1 MKFVY
6 AFLIVLALLV
16 AALFLVPLLLDWE
29 QYKPEIAE
37 RLEAITGRDVTID
50 GPLAV
55 TFLPT
60 PTIEATDLRID
71 NAPGAAAADMARIGS
86 LDLKLALG
94 PLLGGEIAVTSL
106 ELVEPVIELQ
116 RLADGRPNWL
126 PDSAPGQATE
136 RAEASEP
143 AAAEGGLTRIDSA
156 TITNGTI
163 VYHHAVGAPPERI
176 EGIDATLSARSL
188 DGPYRGDGNLA
199 LRGRAIAFQ
208 FATATVREDR
218 TLPVSLEAKLG
229 GERGTAL
236 FEGTLK
242 GLDGVPAF
250 DGSVRAEADD
260 LGALLAALAV
270 DLGSLP
276 AEPFGTEFSA
286 KGKLSLGADAIAASD
301 LQVRLGESQATGAV
315 SWQDGDV
322 PRLDARIDLNRIDL
336 DRFLPDGSEQ
346 NPGGSDGSQPEPAGA
361 AATATAAGQPADR
374 AALAPLQTITDDIR
388 QSIPAGIESNVD
400 VTIDA
405 LTWRGGVI
413 RQATARLGLAG
424 GVLKIR
430 PASAL
435 LPGGAKVDL
444 VGQVAAEGDGQWMR
458 GIAEIA
464 AEDLR
469 AILTWLGV
477 DAGAIPADR
486 LRRLS
491 ASVDLSANG
500 DRISARDLDIRVDTT
515 RIAGDA
521 SVVTGARPLIDATL
535 DIDAVNVDAYLPA
548 AGAAPSAE
556 TAPAPSSETGD
567 ANDAPQE
574 AERAPPGSTGDSSS
588 TGDYTWPP
596 LDEIDADVA
605 LSIDTLTYGGVRFA
619 GLDLDAALA
628 AGDLTVRRAAVDD
641 AAGASVSITGV
652 TRAVATE
659 PRFDLAVEGAAD
671 SLEGVAALL
680 DIDPD
685 IRTEAFGK
693 AALSGTLAGD
703 EATLS
708 LDLALKAGSAEVSLA
723 GNVDQ
728 PFDTPAA
735 ALALSVRAP
744 DAAALGRAAGLTPP
758 PIVTRLGALTIDGGI
773 GGDLDSVALNLI
785 AEAAGATVTVAG
797 RMTDPRAASSYS
809 IDVGLAHPQGEALV
823 ETLFGAVP
831 ADAALGA
838 LRISGKV
845 SGDRTVANFGDI
857 DAAIGE
863 STLGGGVFLRLD
875 QEPPEFTAD
884 LHGGVL
890 DLAWLGGGLAA
901 QTEVEDGLLRL
912 TSPDRAGD
920 DTDEDPPKPSRWSG
934 ETVDLSVLDRLSG
947 TLALQ
952 AEALVLGAYRIDQ
965 ASVDLSAAEGTLT
978 LRSLTGRL
986 FDGAL
991 EADGSL
997 SVGPVPAGQAAF
1009 SLVDAEMEDFLHAVA
1024 GLNAV
1029 SGHAEA
1035 DGYFTLRGESER
1047 AMIQSLAGRVALT
1060 SGGGSIE
1067 GVDVPGISRQIH
1079 ALSQV
1084 DALDDIA
1091 GFVERTEQSL
1101 SSGQTAIRSL
1111 DGTVRVQD
1119 GLARI
1124 DGFEV
1129 VADGGV
1135 GDVSG
1140 TADLPAWELDLTA
1153 LFRLTEHADA
1163 PPVGIRFE
1171 GPIDAPERRYE
1182 IADMQAHLVKLGLL
1196 SLAGAPAMP
1205 KITLRK
1211 GAKAEPGTEMDRLL
1225 RNVLGDPD
1233 EAEDAEPAEELEA
1246 PEERAGEGEPPG
1258 AADVREEDGTA
1269 SAAPSPGAGSVGEAD
1284 AAEPVIAPLDPRRI
1298 EEPTEAGPTEEADQ
1312 PPETGLDEEPEG
1324 ALPVEATVP
1333 KEPVPEPP
1341 PSPARYRNESL
1352 RDLVDDLL
1360 KSLEE

>member
-6 AFLIVLALLV
+6 ASLIVLALLV

-37 RLEAITGRDVTID
+37 RLETITGRDVTID

-55 TFLPT
+55 TILPT
-60 PTIEATDLRID
+60 PTIEAADLRIA
-71 NAPGAAAADMARIGS
+71 NAPGAAAPDMARIGA

-126 PDSAPGQATE
+126 PESTPGQGPVE
-136 RAEASEP
+136 PEAGEP
-143 AAAEGGLTRIDSA
+143 AAAEAGLTRIDA
-156 TITNGTI
+156 ARITNGTI
-163 VYHHAVGAPPERI
+163 VYRHADGAPPERI

-188 DGPYRGDGNLA
+188 DGPYRGNGRLA
-199 LRGRAIAFQ
+199 VRGRAIKFQ
-208 FATATVREDR
+208 FATATVGDDR

-229 GERGTAL
+229 GERGSAL
-236 FEGTLK
+236 FEGTLT

-250 DGSVRAEADD
+250 DGSVRAEAAD
-260 LGALLAALAV
+260 LGALLDTLAV

-276 AEPFGTEFSA
+276 AEPFGAEFSA
-286 KGKLSLGADAIAASD
+286 RGALSLGADAIAASE

-315 SWQDGDV
+315 SWQGGDV

-336 DRFLPDGSEQ
+336 DRFLPVAGE
-346 NPGGSDGSQPEPAGA
+346 PEPAGA
-361 AATATAAGQPADR
+361 AAGSTAAGRPADR
-374 AALAPLQTITDDIR
+374 APLAPLQTIADDIR
-388 QSIPAGIESNVD
+388 QAIPADVEANVD
-400 VTIDA
+400 LTIDA
-405 LTWRGGVI
+405 LTWREGVI
-413 RQATARLGLAG
+413 RQATGRLGLAG
-424 GVLKIR
+424 GVVKIR

-444 VGQVAAEGDGQWMR
+444 VGQVAAAGDGPWML
-458 GIAEIA
+458 GVAEIA

-477 DAGAIPADR
+477 DAGAVPADR

-491 ASVDLSANG
+491 ASADLAASG
-500 DRISARDLDIRVDTT
+500 HRISASNFDIRVDTT

-521 SVVTGARPLIDATL
+521 SVVTGERPRIDANVA
-535 DIDAVNVDAYLPA
+535 IDAVNVDAYLVA
-548 AGAAPSAE
+548 AGPAPSGEA
-556 TAPAPSSETGD
+556 APAPAAETGD
-567 ANDAPQE
+567 ADDAPQE
-574 AERAPPGSTGDSSS
+574 TVEAKPGPAADDPWSV
-588 TGDYTWPP
+588 
-596 LDEIDADVA
+596 LDEIDADIA
-605 LSIDTLTYGGVRFA
+605 LTVDALTYGGVRFA

-628 AGDLTVRRAAVDD
+628 DGDLSVRRAAVDD
-641 AAGASVSITGV
+641 AAGARVSVTGV
-652 TRAVATE
+652 THAVATE
-659 PRFDLAVEGAAD
+659 PRFDLEVEGAAD
-671 SLEGVAALL
+671 SLEGVASLL

-703 EATLS
+703 EETLS
-708 LDLALKAGSAEVSLA
+708 LDLDLKAGSAEVSLA

-735 ALALSVRAP
+735 ALVLGVRAA
-744 DAAALGRAAGLTPP
+744 DAAALARAAGLTPP

-773 GGDLDSVALNLI
+773 GGNLDSVALNLI
-785 AEAAGATVTVAG
+785 AEMAGATVTVAG
-797 RMTDPRAASSYS
+797 RVTDPRAAPSYS
-809 IDVGLAHPQGEALV
+809 IDVDLAHPQGEALV
-823 ETLFGAVP
+823 ETLIGAAP
-831 ADAALGA
+831 TDAALGA
-838 LRISGKV
+838 VRIGGKV
-845 SGDRTVANFGDI
+845 SGDRSVVNFGEI
-857 DAAIGE
+857 DAAVGE
-863 STLGGGVFLRLD
+863 STLAGGVFLRVD
-875 QEPPEFTAD
+875 QEPPAFDAD
-884 LHGGVL
+884 LQGGVL

-901 QTEVEDGLLRL
+901 SGEAEGGLLRL
-912 TSPDRAGD
+912 TSTDLEGNGGD
-920 DTDEDPPKPSRWSG
+920 ETATAPSRWSG
-934 ETVDLSVLDRLSG
+934 ETIDLSVLDRLSG

-965 ASVDLSAAEGTLT
+965 ASVDLQAAKGTLT

-997 SVGPVPAGQAAF
+997 TGGPVPAGQAAF
-1009 SLVDAEMEDFLHAVA
+1009 RLVDAEMEDFLRAAA
-1024 GLNAV
+1024 GLDAV

-1035 DGYFTLRGESER
+1035 DGYFTLRGETER
-1047 AMIQSLAGRVALT
+1047 AMIRSLAGRVALA
-1060 SGGGSIE
+1060 SGGGTID

-1091 GFVERTEQSL
+1091 SFVERTEQSL

-1111 DGTVRVQD
+1111 AGTVRVQD
-1119 GLARI
+1119 GQARI

-1140 TADLPAWELDLTA
+1140 TADLPAWQLDLTA
-1153 LFRLTEHADA
+1153 QFRLTEHADA

-1171 GPIDAPERRYE
+1171 GPIDAPERRYVIE
-1182 IADMQAHLVKLGLL
+1182 DMQAHLVKLGLL
-1196 SLAGAPAMP
+1196 SLAGAPDMP

-1211 GAKAEPGTEMDRLL
+1211 GAKAEPGTEMDELL

-1233 EAEDAEPAEELEA
+1233 EAEDAGPVEEPEG
-1246 PEERAGEGEPPG
+1246 PEERAGEGGPPD
-1258 AADVREEDGTA
+1258 AADARQEEETE
-1269 SAAPSPGAGSVGEAD
+1269 SAAPSPGEESAGEPDD
-1284 AAEPVIAPLDPRRI
+1284 AGAVLAPLDPRGI
-1298 EEPTEAGPTEEADQ
+1298 EERTEAGRAEEDAQ
-1312 PPETGLDEEPEG
+1312 PPETGAEEEAG
-1324 ALPVEATVP
+1324 AAPPAESTGPRGTVP
-1333 KEPVPEPP
+1333 QPP
-1341 PSPARYRNESL
+1341 PSPSRYRNESL